1 MRTGVRMATRLPDHI
16 FMEAEQSND
25 DRNVLLY
32 IQEFRER
39 LTESWQFAYE
49 NLKKGQLEM

>member
-32 IQEFRER
+32 IQEFEER
-39 LTESWQFAYE
+39 SIRDVGLAVV
-49 NLKKGQLEM
+49 